1 MSGPSLESRLPQ
13 RPIDRLLQP
22 FAAWAGHQLAG
33 AVLLMAAAVVAV
45 IWANS
50 PWGDTY
56 YHWLHTPV
64 RAGFGGFTLEKTL
77 HHWINDGLMAVF
89 FFLVGLEI
97 KREVLGG
104 ELSTRRKAALPAI
117 AALGGMLVPAALYL
131 AFNPEGP
138 GRAGWGVP
146 MATDIAFA
154 LGVLALLGDR
164 VPLGLKVF
172 LTALAIVDD
181 IGAVLVIAV
190 FYTAGVSLTSLAVG
204 FVVFGLALLANRLQ
218 VRNWLVYF
226 ALGLIVWFAF
236 LQSGVHATIAA
247 LLMAF
252 AIPGRSRF
260 GREDLAQRLRG
271 KLDELD
277 RALREGDEHA
287 RQRAADRIE
296 LLLEGS
302 GSPAGRLE
310 HALHPL
316 VALVILPL
324 FALANAGVVPGG
336 DLGSALGD
344 SVTLGVVVGL
354 FVGKQVGVFLF
365 TWLAVR
371 LGLADLPDRVN
382 WRQVYGVS
390 ALAGIGFTMAL
401 FIAGLA
407 FAEPA
412 GLEAAKLG
420 ILAASVL
427 SGLVGWSFLRFG
439 CAPDCEPPPPPP
451 DLPKP

>member
-1 MSGPSLESRLPQ
+1 MRGSSREFGLPQ
-13 RPIDRLLQP
+13 RPIDRLLEP
-22 FAAWAGHQLAG
+22 FGAWAGHQLAG

-50 PWGDTY
+50 PWGDAY
-56 YHWLHTPV
+56 HHWLHTLV
-64 RAGFGGFTLEKTL
+64 RVGFGPFTLEKTL
-77 HHWINDGLMAVF
+77 HHWVNDGLMAVF
-89 FFLVGLEI
+89 FFLVGLEV
-97 KREVLGG
+97 KREVLTG
-104 ELSTRRKAALPAI
+104 ELSTPRKAALPAI

-131 AFNPEGP
+131 AFNPAGP
-138 GRAGWGVP
+138 ARAGWGIP

-154 LGVLALLGDR
+154 LGVLALLGGR

-172 LTALAIVDD
+172 LAALAIVDD

-190 FYTAGVSLTSLAVG
+190 FYTAGLSLTSLAAG
-204 FVVFGLALLANRLQ
+204 LVVFGLALLANQLQ

-226 ALGLIVWFAF
+226 ALGLIAWFAF
-236 LQSGVHATIAA
+236 LQSGVHATMAA

-252 AIPGRSRF
+252 AIPTRPRF
-260 GREDLAQRLRG
+260 TREELARHLHG
-271 KLDELD
+271 GLDQLD
-277 RALREGDEHA
+277 AALRNGDE
-287 RQRAADRIE
+287 RGRRLAALRIE

-316 VALVILPL
+316 VALAILPL

-336 DLGSALGD
+336 DIGSALGD
-344 SVTLGVVVGL
+344 SVTLGVLTGL
-354 FVGKQVGVFLF
+354 FFGKQAGVLLF

-371 LGLADLPDRVN
+371 LGLADLPDRVT
-382 WRQVYGVS
+382 WRQVYGVA

-407 FAEPA
+407 FSDPA
-412 GLEAAKLG
+412 QNEAAKLG
-420 ILAASVL
+420 ILAASL
-427 SGLVGWSFLRFG
+427 ASGLVGWSILRFG
-439 CAPDCEPPPPPP
+439 CPP
-451 DLPKP
+451 DGPKRP